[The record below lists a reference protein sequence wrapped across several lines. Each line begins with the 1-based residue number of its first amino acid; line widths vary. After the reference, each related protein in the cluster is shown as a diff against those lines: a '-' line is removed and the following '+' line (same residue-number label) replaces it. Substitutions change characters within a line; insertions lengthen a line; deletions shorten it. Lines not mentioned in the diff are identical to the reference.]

1 MRPEVFI
8 VDFFIGAVLLETL
21 FLPITVFLVTSHLP
35 YPV

>member
-8 VDFFIGAVLLETL
+8 VDFFLGAVLLETL
-21 FLPITVFLVTSHLP
+21 FLLFTVFLVTSRLP